1 MKREQLKQFIATL
14 KENNEN
20 NENNDDG
27 NNNELKQQASS
38 QLEKANE
45 GGQISVDAGKI
56 LEKLSITPQTW
67 SSIYD
72 SIEKFRNDTRVRDK
86 FDNTANPSQI
96 GMASV
101 LLVIFQLILE
111 SDFLIEPIDT
121 KIIITTFK
129 NNFTHPKH
137 LEALEMIAEELL

>member
-20 NENNDDG
+20 NENNSSD
-27 NNNELKQQASS
+27 NNELKQQASS
-38 QLEKANE
+38 QLEKASE
-45 GGQISVDAGKI
+45 GGQIAVEAGKI
-56 LEKLSITPQTW
+56 LEKLAITPQTW
-67 SSIYD
+67 SSIYE

-86 FDNTANPSQI
+86 FDNTTNPTQI

-129 NNFTHPKH
+129 NNFTHPQH
-137 LEALEMIAEELL
+137 LEALEIIAEELL

>member
-20 NENNDDG
+20 NENNSSG
-27 NNNELKQQASS
+27 NNELKQQASS
-38 QLEKANE
+38 QLEKASE
-45 GGQISVDAGKI
+45 GGQISVEAGKI
-56 LEKLSITPQTW
+56 LEKLAITPQTW
-67 SSIYD
+67 SSIYE

-86 FDNTANPSQI
+86 FDNTANPTQI

-129 NNFTHPKH
+129 NNFTHPRH
-137 LEALEMIAEELL
+137 LEALEIIAEELL